1 MYKWTPAVNHRAT
14 TSDHENYPCELR
26 QAYPTKEQTIKYYQ
40 PINEDVSLELN
51 AEVKEAQ
58 IPRIT
63 AETTCGHVNAIYLF
77 RSSNSTKKRD
87 HA

>member
-1 MYKWTPAVNHRAT
+1 MNHRAT

-63 AETTCGHVNAIYLF
+63 AETTCGHVNVIVLEPVKLLVF
-77 RSSNSTKKRD
+77 GMHTQSPKEFLP
-87 HA
+87 

>member
-1 MYKWTPAVNHRAT
+1 MTMKITPVSCAKHIL
-14 TSDHENYPCELR
+14 H
-26 QAYPTKEQTIKYYQ
+26 PTKEQTIEYHQ
-40 PINEDVSLELN
+40 PIDEDVSLELN